1 MSFTHWIQAARPRT
15 LVAAAIPVA
24 TAAMIF
30 RLHSVGYPG
39 WLSDVL
45 GCTVFA
51 LLAQVISNL
60 ANDLGDGQKGT
71 DQPGRIGPPRAVAEG
86 RISPRAMTW
95 GIAILVLLALAVG
108 FATAGFNPW
117 LVAAGILALVLALG
131 YTLGPFPLAYVG
143 LGDVF
148 VVACFGIQA
157 TVLTGYIL
165 WNGAVVAMP
174 ETSVS
179 WPLLGWD
186 LAWAGLGIGLLADNI
201 LLSNNARDRLTDDLA
216 GKRTTV
222 VRFGLGFARQLHGFN
237 LVLGIGALSYVF
249 GWPPLLLI
257 PLAIRDHWGFRAA
270 SEPIEFVPFLGRSAL
285 LLLLAGL
292 LCITGACLG
301 WSPLLP
307 I

>member
-1 MSFTHWIQAARPRT
+1 MSFAHWIQAARPRT

-24 TAAMIF
+24 LAAMIF
-30 RLHSVGYPG
+30 RLHSPTYPG
-39 WLSDVL
+39 WLKDVL
-45 GCTVFA
+45 GCALFA
-51 LLAQVISNL
+51 LLAQIISNL

-86 RISPRAMTW
+86 RISPRAMSW
-95 GIAILVLLALAVG
+95 GIAILLLLALAVG

-165 WNGAVVAMP
+165 WNESAFALS
-174 ETSVS
+174 EAQVS
-179 WPLLGWD
+179 WSSLGWD
-186 LAWAGLGIGLLADNI
+186 LAWAGLGLGLLADNI
-201 LLSNNARDRLTDDLA
+201 LLANNARDRLTDAVA

-222 VRFGLGFARQLHGFN
+222 VRFGLGFARYLHAFN
-237 LVLGIGALSYVF
+237 LAGGIGALTYVF

-257 PLAIRDHWGFRAA
+257 PLAMRDHRGFRAA
-270 SEPIEFVPFLGRSAL
+270 REPIEFVPFLSRSAL

-307 I
+307 V